1 MPTDDIAIP
10 ITVTVIVMGI
20 YIVGGA
26 IVFSEW
32 EGWDILSSIYFTWVL
47 LQIPNLFLKK
57 LRVNMNIIKLKSQ
70 TKVPKAQ

>member
-47 LQIPNLFLKK
+47 LKIPIPIPIFLKT
-57 LRVNMNIIKLKSQ
+57 KSRYEYY
-70 TKVPKAQ
+70 

>member
-1 MPTDDIAIP
+1 MVA
-10 ITVTVIVMGI
+10 VTVIVMGI

-47 LQIPNLFLKK
+47 LRIPNLFLKK
-57 LRVNMNIIKLKSQ
+57 IRLDIIIIKLKSQ
-70 TKVPKAQ
+70 TKVPKARQ

>member
-47 LQIPNLFLKK
+47 LKIPNLFFK
-57 LRVNMNIIKLKSQ
+57 N
-70 TKVPKAQ
+70 